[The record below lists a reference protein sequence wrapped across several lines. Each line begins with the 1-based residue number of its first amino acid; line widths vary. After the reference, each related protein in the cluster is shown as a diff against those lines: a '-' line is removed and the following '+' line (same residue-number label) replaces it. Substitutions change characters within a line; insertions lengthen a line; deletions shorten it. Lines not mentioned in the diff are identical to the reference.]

1 MAMRCSGRAR
11 FAAGTPRAFVL
22 RSLALMVFR
31 AVDLPAV
38 LRGGDFF
45 SAAVRTAARDV
56 GFFLAID
63 LLPLSCSGGAVSTF
77 RGSQGGLDECGLD
90 TPSTARSSAGLISL

>member
-1 MAMRCSGRAR
+1 
-11 FAAGTPRAFVL
+11 
-22 RSLALMVFR
+22 MVFR

-45 SAAVRTAARDV
+45 CAAVRTAARDV

-63 LLPLSCSGGAVSTF
+63 VLPYRVQGERLAHFAV
-77 RGSQGGLDECGLD
+77 RRVGSIN
-90 TPSTARSSAGLISL
+90 AA